1 MNNNALAFTAL
12 GREYCEA
19 VSSAATCTPSRFVAT
34 MLKLLPRIY
43 ITASDLQPSANGLLQ
58 DEEDSWLNP
67 ALDEQAYDGIR
78 AGVAALMGEDD
89 VFLEVFEED
98 MKYSDTPVAA
108 SISESLA
115 DIYQQLFDF
124 LYTVADSTDEVADS
138 AILAVRSSFR
148 EFWSQTLLN
157 VLRAINHLWAAGLL
171 PDEEE
176 NDDEGMD

>member
-12 GREYCEA
+12 SREYCEA
-19 VSSAATCTPSRFVAT
+19 LASAADAAPGQFVAS

-43 ITASDLQPSANGLLQ
+43 IAASDLQPSSQTLVPE
-58 DEEDSWLNP
+58 DEDAWLNP
-67 ALDEQAYDGIR
+67 ALDEQSYESVR
-78 AGVAALMGEDD
+78 ASIAALMGEND

-115 DIYQQLFDF
+115 DIYQQLFNF
-124 LYTVADSTDEVADS
+124 IYTVADTTDEIADS
-138 AILAVRSSFR
+138 AILAVRASFR

-157 VLRAINHLWAAGLL
+157 VLRAVNHLWSAGEF
-171 PDEEE
+171 PDYT
-176 NDDEGMD
+176 DDECLD